1 MDSRNI
7 ICSHATAMNEF
18 LFYDLKDKPALTRS
32 LSTQIVQELGRRIAA
47 GTYGQGDLLEDEGT
61 LAARYGVHRTVIRD
75 AVKILVGKGLLE
87 VRRGIGTRVRP
98 RSSWGLLDDDVLAW
112 HQSAPVDRGFLQQLT
127 DLRLVIEPKAARW
140 AAERGTAEGHELIAK
155 AQARME
161 EEKGSIND
169 FVVADA
175 LFHRAVLRAAG
186 NEFLL
191 AMESAVFSALLISIR
206 LTNRDPRENEE
217 SIPFHRAVT
226 DAILA
231 RNAAEAEARMERLL
245 ADARLR
251 LGEEAGTEGRTT
263 DPGRAP
269 ETSSTNIPLTADRAD
284 EGASP
289 TGASTD
295 PSGSEWGPPRS
306 GPP

>member
-1 MDSRNI
+1 M
-7 ICSHATAMNEF
+7 MNEH

-32 LSTQIVQELGRRIAA
+32 LATQIVQELGRRIVSGA
-47 GTYGQGDLLEDEGT
+47 YGQGDLLEDEGT
-61 LAARYGVHRTVIRD
+61 LAARYQVSRTVIRD

-87 VRRGIGTRVRP
+87 VRRGIGTRVRS
-98 RSSWGLLDDDVLAW
+98 RSAWALLDDDVLAW
-112 HQSAPVDRGFLQQLT
+112 HQSAPADHAFLRQLM

-140 AAERGTAEGHELIAK
+140 AAERATAEGHALIRE

-161 EEKGSIND
+161 QEKGSIEG

-206 LTNRDPRENEE
+206 ITNPDPRENEE
-217 SIPFHRAVT
+217 SIPFHRAVA

-231 RNAAEAEARMERLL
+231 GDAAEAEARMERLL
-245 ADARLR
+245 GDARHR
-251 LGEEAGTEGRTT
+251 LGEDDAQETQST
-263 DPGRAP
+263 DTSPSAAP
-269 ETSSTNIPLTADRAD
+269 AD
-284 EGASP
+284 EELSQPGSVANQSGA
-289 TGASTD
+289 
-295 PSGSEWGPPRS
+295 EWGPPRG
-306 GPP
+306 GPSCAC

>member
-1 MDSRNI
+1 M
-7 ICSHATAMNEF
+7 MNEH

-32 LSTQIVQELGRRIAA
+32 LATQIVQELGRRIVSGA
-47 GTYGQGDLLEDEGT
+47 YGQGDLLEDEGT
-61 LAARYGVHRTVIRD
+61 LAGRYQVSRTVIRD

-87 VRRGIGTRVRP
+87 VRRGIGTRVRS
-98 RSSWGLLDDDVLAW
+98 RSAWALLDDDVLAW
-112 HQSAPVDRGFLQQLT
+112 HQSAPADHAFLQQLT

-140 AAERGTAEGHELIAK
+140 AAERGTAEGHALIAE

-161 EEKGSIND
+161 QEKGSIDD
-169 FVVADA
+169 FIVADA

-217 SIPFHRAVT
+217 SIPFHRAV
-226 DAILA
+226 AESILA
-231 RNAAEAEARMERLL
+231 RDAAEAEARMERLL

-251 LGEEAGTEGRTT
+251 LGEEGARAGGAAAGGR
-263 DPGRAP
+263 
-269 ETSSTNIPLTADRAD
+269 
-284 EGASP
+284 SP
-289 TGASTD
+289 
-295 PSGSEWGPPRS
+295 R
-306 GPP
+306 

>member
-1 MDSRNI
+1 
-7 ICSHATAMNEF
+7 MNEF
-18 LFYDLKDKPALTRS
+18 LFYDLKEKPALTRS
-32 LSTQIVQELGRRIAA
+32 LATQIVQELGRRIVA

-61 LAARYGVHRTVIRD
+61 LVTRYRVSRSVIRD

-98 RSSWGLLDDDVLAW
+98 RSAWGLLDDDVLAW
-112 HQSAPVDRGFLQQLT
+112 HQSAPVNRAFLRQLT

-140 AAERGTAEGHELIAK
+140 AAERGTAEGHALIAE

-161 EEKGSIND
+161 QEKGSIDD
-169 FVVADA
+169 FIVADA
-175 LFHRAVLRAAG
+175 LFHRAVLRAAD

-217 SIPFHRAVT
+217 SIPFHRAVA

-231 RNAAEAEARMERLL
+231 RGAVEAEARMERLL
-245 ADARLR
+245 ADARHR
-251 LGEEAGTEGRTT
+251 LGEEGDA
-263 DPGRAP
+263 RA
-269 ETSSTNIPLTADRAD
+269 A
-284 EGASP
+284 
-289 TGASTD
+289 
-295 PSGSEWGPPRS
+295 
-306 GPP
+306 

>member
-1 MDSRNI
+1 M
-7 ICSHATAMNEF
+7 
-18 LFYDLKDKPALTRS
+18 
-32 LSTQIVQELGRRIAA
+32 
-47 GTYGQGDLLEDEGT
+47 
-61 LAARYGVHRTVIRD
+61 
-75 AVKILVGKGLLE
+75 
-87 VRRGIGTRVRP
+87 
-98 RSSWGLLDDDVLAW
+98 AW

-284 EGASP
+284 EGLSL
-289 TGASTD
+289 SHC
-295 PSGSEWGPPRS
+295 
-306 GPP
+306 

>member
-1 MDSRNI
+1 M
-7 ICSHATAMNEF
+7 MNEH

-32 LSTQIVQELGRRIAA
+32 LATQIVQELGRRIVA
-47 GTYGQGDLLEDEGT
+47 GAHGQGDLLEDEGT
-61 LAARYGVHRTVIRD
+61 LAARYQVSRSVIRD

-87 VRRGIGTRVRP
+87 VRRGIGTRVRS
-98 RSSWGLLDDDVLAW
+98 RSAWALLDDDVLAW
-112 HQSAPVDRGFLQQLT
+112 HQSAPVSHAFLQQLT

-140 AAERGTAEGHELIAK
+140 AAERGTAEGHALIAE

-161 EEKGSIND
+161 QEKGSIDD
-169 FVVADA
+169 FIVADA
-175 LFHRAVLRAAG
+175 LFHRAVLRAAD

-217 SIPFHRAVT
+217 SIPFHRAVA

-231 RNAAEAEARMERLL
+231 RDAAEAEARMERLL

-251 LGEEAGTEGRTT
+251 LGEEGA
-263 DPGRAP
+263 RA
-269 ETSSTNIPLTADRAD
+269 
-284 EGASP
+284 EGARSP
-289 TGASTD
+289 
-295 PSGSEWGPPRS
+295 
-306 GPP
+306 

>member
-1 MDSRNI
+1 MS
-7 ICSHATAMNEF
+7 EF
-18 LFYDLKDKPALTRS
+18 LFYDLKDKPSLTRS
-32 LSTQIVQELGRRIAA
+32 LATQIVQELGRRIVA
-47 GTYGQGDLLEDEGT
+47 GAYGQGDLLEDEGT
-61 LAARYGVHRTVIRD
+61 LATRYQVSRSVIRD

-98 RSSWGLLDDDVLAW
+98 RSAWGLLDDDVLAW
-112 HQSAPVDRGFLQQLT
+112 HQSAPASHAFLRQLM

-140 AAERGTAEGHELIAK
+140 AAERGTAEGHALIDE
-155 AQARME
+155 AQDRME
-161 EEKGSIND
+161 QEKGSIED

-217 SIPFHRAVT
+217 SIPFHRGVA

-245 ADARLR
+245 ADTRLR
-251 LGEEAGTEGRTT
+251 LSE
-263 DPGRAP
+263 
-269 ETSSTNIPLTADRAD
+269 
-284 EGASP
+284 EGAREGGVADGVSSP
-289 TGASTD
+289 
-295 PSGSEWGPPRS
+295 
-306 GPP
+306 